1 MDTNKGGRPPLEN
14 AKSRSRQIRLTQEQD
29 DYLAAAAKEAGQT
42 FAEYVRERILPKRL
56 RH

>member
-42 FAEYVRERILPKRL
+42 FAEYVRDRILPKRL
-56 RH
+56 R